1 MRPNNVR
8 RRPWFARGNALRRS
22 EPGRGD
28 SAVPAQ
34 PDRIASRT
42 SGPVRKLDRSL
53 LPQPADHYARLF
65 GPLRF
70 NPAGW
75 AQVRCVFHEDHRASL
90 SLHREKG
97 AYRCFGCDA
106 RGGDLL
112 DHGSYCATYLQV

>member
-1 MRPNNVR
+1 
-8 RRPWFARGNALRRS
+8 
-22 EPGRGD
+22 
-28 SAVPAQ
+28 
-34 PDRIASRT
+34 
-42 SGPVRKLDRSL
+42 VRKLDRSL

-112 DHGSYCATYLQV
+112 DFEMRRTGQDFKSTAKALGAWR